1 MVKLRWVVALP
12 CVVFGILAALR
23 LSDPF
28 NTAAAGAELM
38 LLQLFALGYHVR
50 AATRRGR
57 PRAARRPWWL
67 VAAALAVLIAAG
79 VGFMVVFTS
88 GDKTWSPAM
97 VLAIAGRLA
106 LVPLLLA
113 ALLSLGAAPGDRQA
127 RRMLGADVITV
138 LGAGLML
145 MWYLVLGPVLEQG
158 GLLDPLR
165 LGSVLF
171 AVGDVVLL
179 IGVWTAL
186 TRGSTASNRR
196 PLTLLLGGT
205 LGYLLVDCLFLY
217 QSVHH
222 TGSDAL
228 VPGLLQ
234 VPIFLIMLAAI
245 EQRGEAGNPEPHRI
259 RRSRHL
265 PYLAVAAGHGLLIV
279 VAIRTDIYPWLGL
292 VIGALLITLGVAA
305 RQILASRENYSLVIT
320 DSLTGLANRLQL
332 RAALAD
338 AVERNRRAGTPVG
351 VLLIDLDEFKQIND
365 VYGHDVGDRL
375 LVSFGDVLRRSVRA
389 SDLPARLG
397 GDEFAVV
404 LPRVESAGEAL
415 AVAQRIL
422 DECRSEVTLGDHTV
436 RLSASIGV
444 AVSSEP
450 CEPDELL
457 RRADVAMYTAKR
469 GGKNDRVLYAAGRKG
484 LSPAGVQG

>member
-1 MVKLRWVVALP
+1 VAKLRWVVVLP
-12 CVVFGILAALR
+12 CAVFGILATLR

-38 LLQLFALGYHVR
+38 LLQLLALGYHVR

-57 PRAARRPWWL
+57 PRAPRRPWWL
-67 VAAALAVLIAAG
+67 VGAALAMLISAG

-88 GDKTWSPAM
+88 GDKTWSPAL

-113 ALLSLGAAPGDRQA
+113 ALLSLGTAPADRQA
-127 RRMLGADVITV
+127 RRMLGADVVTV

-145 MWYLVLGPVLEQG
+145 MWYLVLGPVIEQG
-158 GLLDPLR
+158 GLFDPLR

-171 AVGDVVLL
+171 AVGDLVLL
-179 IGVWTAL
+179 VGVWTAI
-186 TRGSTASNRR
+186 TRGSTAATRR
-196 PLTLLLGGT
+196 PLTLLMGGT
-205 LGYLLVDCLFLY
+205 LGYLLVDSLFLY

-222 TGSDAL
+222 VGSDAL

-245 EQRGEAGNPEPHRI
+245 EQRDTAGAASPEPRI

-279 VAIRTDIYPWLGL
+279 VAIRTDVFPWLGL

-332 RAALAD
+332 RTALAE

-365 VYGHDVGDRL
+365 AYGHEVGDQL

-389 SDLPARLG
+389 SDLPARS
-397 GDEFAVV
+397 AVTSS
-404 LPRVESAGEAL
+404 PWCCQGSRVPTRGSRWPNAFWTNAGA
-415 AVAQRIL
+415 R
-422 DECRSEVTLGDHTV
+422 
-436 RLSASIGV
+436 
-444 AVSSEP
+444 
-450 CEPDELL
+450 
-457 RRADVAMYTAKR
+457 
-469 GGKNDRVLYAAGRKG
+469 
-484 LSPAGVQG
+484 